1 MRFQVHVTP
10 KSRRES
16 VEVEQGP
23 EGGGAAG
30 RGRIRVRVT
39 APPEDGRA
47 NEAVIALLAE
57 RLGVSRRSLRV
68 AGGAASRTK
77 WIEADGLEEGEL
89 WRRLGRRPEAE

>member
-1 MRFQVHVTP
+1 MRFQIHVTP

-16 VEVEQGP
+16 VEIEP
-23 EGGGAAG
+23 EAGKAAG

-39 APPEDGRA
+39 APPDEGRA

-57 RLGVSRRSLRV
+57 RLGLPRRSLRV

-89 WRRLGRRPEAE
+89 WRRLGRRPGAE